1 MTSRTLRWRGVRPV
15 SSAGPSGIS
24 RTLLLVAMTAL
35 PRSFRAWTARFDC
48 GDGNAIRRHN
58 QTHVRSCLDFV
69 GAMGYN
75 FDQTFDRTTVR
86 PILDQESTDE
96 HSDDDPPEHSVVGVR
111 RVR

>member
-35 PRSFRAWTARFDC
+35 PRSDRAVLGVRSALFDSA
-48 GDGNAIRRHN
+48 DGNAIRRHN
-58 QTHVRSCLDFV
+58 QTHVRGVVDFV
-69 GAMGYN
+69 GGRGYN

-86 PILDQESTDE
+86 PT
-96 HSDDDPPEHSVVGVR
+96 PTR
-111 RVR
+111 RAP